1 MRRCGLI
8 EITCPSGPKGGTR
21 PSPSGDAIMFGP
33 KAQKG
38 VGVFLARTIY
48 IYIYIYCRD
57 PIYSTTQMDGQWPN
71 EPKTMNLLKSGL
83 KIKLS
88 MS

>member
-48 IYIYIYCRD
+48 IYIYIY
-57 PIYSTTQMDGQWPN
+57 I
-71 EPKTMNLLKSGL
+71 L
-83 KIKLS
+83 
-88 MS
+88 

>member
-48 IYIYIYCRD
+48 IYIYI
-57 PIYSTTQMDGQWPN
+57 
-71 EPKTMNLLKSGL
+71 L
-83 KIKLS
+83 
-88 MS
+88 

>member
-48 IYIYIYCRD
+48 IYIYIVGTRFT
-57 PIYSTTQMDGQWPN
+57 PQPKWMDNGPMS
-71 EPKTMNLLKSGL
+71 PKH
-83 KIKLS
+83 
-88 MS
+88 